1 MSVNRPAK
9 KAKKNIHDE
18 SLAGFRLDFIFSG
31 PLLFVPEIQDENI
44 VGVEVY
50 SPSNGHPV
58 GAVFLPKVFF
68 SDQELDDPKS
78 DNWPESGS
86 FSLLDPHSY
95 LLRLTQT
102 GKATSFSPS
111 LIPDTNHKVKGGRK
125 MSGYWEIAFKLTGQ
139 LSRWSTHRLS
149 PVTGGMYYGSD
160 SPAGPTVASVQRLSY
175 AHVTDGDFCG
185 LGPEQTAYLSANLK
199 HGGTLIVEG
208 ETPYQSTLLH
218 ERQAIDALAKLAGLN
233 LHLTS
238 TAPIAGRS
246 RLQGKVAPCLN
257 SVIVL

>member
-9 KAKKNIHDE
+9 KAKKNIYDE
-18 SLAGFRLDFIFSG
+18 SLASFRLDFIFSG
-31 PLLFVPEIQDENI
+31 PLLFVPEVQDGNI
-44 VGVEVY
+44 VSVEVY

-58 GAVFLPKVFF
+58 GAVFLPKIFF
-68 SDQELDDPKS
+68 SDRELDDPES
-78 DNWPESGS
+78 DNWPDSGS

-95 LLRLTQT
+95 LLGLKQT
-102 GKATSFSPS
+102 GKVSSFSSS

-125 MSGYWEIAFKLTGQ
+125 MSSHWEIAFKLTGQ

-149 PVTGGMYYGSD
+149 QVAGGMYYGSD
-160 SPAGPTVASVQRLSY
+160 SPDGSTVASVQRLSY
-175 AHVTDGDFCG
+175 AHVTDGDFSG
-185 LGPEQTAYLSANLK
+185 LGPEQTAYLRENLK
-199 HGGTLIVEG
+199 KGGTLVVEG

-246 RLQGKVAPCLN
+246 RLQGKIVPCLN
-257 SVIVL
+257 SVIVV